1 MCLKQ
6 ICNSELTIALQ
17 RIPIGRCGKPEEIAE
32 TVVFM
37 VKNAYVTNKVF
48 SIDGGLFIQ

>member
-1 MCLKQ
+1 MANWVEK
-6 ICNSELTIALQ
+6 LTFLMQ

-48 SIDGGLFIQ
+48 SIDGGMFIQ